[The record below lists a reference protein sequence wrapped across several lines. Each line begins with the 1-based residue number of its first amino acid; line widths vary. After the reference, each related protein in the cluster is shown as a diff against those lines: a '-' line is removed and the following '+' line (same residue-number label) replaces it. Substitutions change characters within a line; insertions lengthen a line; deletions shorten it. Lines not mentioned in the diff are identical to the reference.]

1 MDMFIAGSVKSY
13 ISAADAQKTWEIKRE
28 NGCFKPDDTEKER
41 RYDHSDIKRDT
52 APEFPRVS
60 ILTGSEKTLY
70 DKLKEELERLQSK
83 CSKCDENQKEN
94 NTDDPEN
101 QAGEKEL
108 GEWLEE
114 QAKLYEDVPDDPKKS
129 ISDWVKEQM
138 KLWEEN
144 NAKRE
149 EQKRSDT
156 QLQNINSKLN
166 MGQKLT
172 PTEKQYLA
180 AHDPTAYQNAQR
192 IESERNY
199 YAKMLNCCRTQ
210 DDVHALRLS
219 NAVSA
224 LQELKKIRSGGGD
237 AMSSLSLIMQRNA
250 AFESETNRFVRSGG
264 FSALPTRAE
273 CRKVAADLRKAKRYE
288 MEKKRAKALERKRTA
303 EAKRKAKR
311 LKKNPGDG
319 KRTVAQ
325 VMQSPT
331 AKKVRRSMAKR
342 AYLCSAQAAFHV
354 VSKMN
359 RKG

>member
-1 MDMFIAGSVKSY
+1 MDMFIAGSVRSY
-13 ISAADAQKTWEIKRE
+13 ISAADARKTWEIKRE
-28 NGCFKPDDTEKER
+28 NGCFKPDEKGKNQKYDTIEIKAKIPVPEQPDECRLTSGEK
-41 RYDHSDIKRDT
+41 S
-52 APEFPRVS
+52 
-60 ILTGSEKTLY
+60 LY
-70 DKLKEELERLQSK
+70 DKLKEEIERLQSK
-83 CSKCDENQKEN
+83 CNENENTADDTEKADDEK
-94 NTDDPEN
+94 
-101 QAGEKEL
+101 KL

-114 QAKLYEDVPDDPKKS
+114 QAKLYEDAAEKYKKS
-129 ISDWVKEQM
+129 LSDWVKEQM
-138 KLWEEN
+138 ELWENN

-149 EQKRSDT
+149 EQKRNDP

-172 PTEKQYLA
+172 PTEKQYLM

-224 LQELKKIRSGGGD
+224 LEELKKIRSGGGD
-237 AMSSLSLIMQRNA
+237 CMSSLSLIMQRNA

-264 FSALPTRAE
+264 FSALPTKAE

-288 MEKKRAKALERKRTA
+288 MEKKRAKALERKKTA
-303 EAKRKAKR
+303 EAKRKAKK

-342 AYLCSAQAAFHV
+342 AYLCSARAAFHV

>member
-1 MDMFIAGSVKSY
+1 MDMFIAGSVRSY
-13 ISAADAQKTWEIKRE
+13 ISTADAQKAWERKRE
-28 NGCFKPDDTEKER
+28 NGCFTPDEKEKKQK
-41 RYDHSDIKRDT
+41 YDAIEIKARMPV
-52 APEFPRVS
+52 PEQPREFK
-60 ILTGSEKTLY
+60 LTSGEKSLY

-83 CSKCDENQKEN
+83 CNENGNEDTADDTEKADDEKKL
-94 NTDDPEN
+94 
-101 QAGEKEL
+101 A
-108 GEWLEE
+108 EWLEE
-114 QAKLYEDVPDDPKKS
+114 QAKAYEDVLQDPKKS
-129 ISDWVKEQM
+129 LSDWVKEQM

-149 EQKRSDT
+149 EQKRNDT

-180 AHDPTAYQNAQR
+180 AHDPMAYQNAQR
-192 IESERNY
+192 IETERNY

-224 LQELKKIRSGGGD
+224 LEELKKIRSGGGD

-288 MEKKRAKALERKRTA
+288 IEKKRAKALERKKTA
-303 EAKRKAKR
+303 EAKRKAKK

-319 KRTVAQ
+319 KLTVAQ
-325 VMQSPT
+325 VMQSST

-342 AYLCSAQAAFHV
+342 AYLCSARAAFHV